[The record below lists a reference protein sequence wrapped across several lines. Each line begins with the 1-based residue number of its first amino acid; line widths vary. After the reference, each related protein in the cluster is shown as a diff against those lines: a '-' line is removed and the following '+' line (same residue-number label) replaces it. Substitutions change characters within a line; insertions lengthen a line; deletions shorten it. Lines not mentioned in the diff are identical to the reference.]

1 MSSLDPL
8 SHAFLFKL
16 IAFCEL
22 IYVFNDCDNMKHIL
36 KSKFNFAIPS
46 TTVYLKQKTLFKYL
60 LSLDRRTV
68 NKGSQ
73 KSFVL
78 HSTKRS

>member
-1 MSSLDPL
+1 
-8 SHAFLFKL
+8 
-16 IAFCEL
+16 
-22 IYVFNDCDNMKHIL
+22 MKHIL

-60 LSLDRRTV
+60 SSLDRRTV
-68 NKGSQ
+68 NKGSK

-78 HSTKRS
+78 HSSKQS